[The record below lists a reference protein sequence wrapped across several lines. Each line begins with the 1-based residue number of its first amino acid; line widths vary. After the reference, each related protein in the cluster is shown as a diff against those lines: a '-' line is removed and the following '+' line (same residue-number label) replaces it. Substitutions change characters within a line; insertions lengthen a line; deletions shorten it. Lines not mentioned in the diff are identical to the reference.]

1 MQLCVNLGK
10 CKRLDGGTNVE
21 PWTTNLNIL
30 TRPDNFIK
38 ADTDA
43 HNWSPNNCIQ
53 VFRRGLVQVHRQ
65 GDWVG
70 REIST
75 KYGLVSNVLTHW
87 LPITSLNVSG
97 TRRCQPTHVYKH
109 LKEAPTAEGSGSLRG
124 NQDSLAVSVT
134 VITVI
139 TDSDSDGW
147 QDAIAIQHGGVSG
160 TR

>member
-43 HNWSPNNCIQ
+43 HNWSHNNCIQ

-65 GDWVG
+65 GDRVG
-70 REIST
+70 GGGGQGDGPREGDGGGQGQGQPKVLQTYGGRAADGRPEEGQRETRMET
-75 KYGLVSNVLTHW
+75 KGDQYFNICQCIFYNF
-87 LPITSLNVSG
+87 LPV
-97 TRRCQPTHVYKH
+97 QFF
-109 LKEAPTAEGSGSLRG
+109 
-124 NQDSLAVSVT
+124 
-134 VITVI
+134 
-139 TDSDSDGW
+139 
-147 QDAIAIQHGGVSG
+147 
-160 TR
+160 